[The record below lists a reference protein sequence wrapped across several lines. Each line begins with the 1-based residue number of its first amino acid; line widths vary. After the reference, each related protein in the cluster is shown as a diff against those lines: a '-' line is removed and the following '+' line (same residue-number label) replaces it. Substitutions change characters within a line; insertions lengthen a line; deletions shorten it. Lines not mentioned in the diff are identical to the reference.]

1 MNADQRHAN
10 SIIQE
15 IQTMSVRSSHWR
27 LRMRSSAWRPPTDVY
42 ETEDLI
48 IIRVEIAG
56 MKEQDFEVELQGH
69 VLSIRGIRQDTSEQR
84 AYHQVEI
91 RFGEFYIDLHLPAPV
106 EPGGVKA
113 DYDNGFLMIT
123 LPKEKSRRIQVEE
136 ELKEEAS

>member
-1 MNADQRHAN
+1 
-10 SIIQE
+10 
-15 IQTMSVRSSHWR
+15 MSVQSSHWR

-69 VLSIRGIRQDTSEQR
+69 VLSVRGIRQDTPEQR

-106 EPGGVKA
+106 IPGGVKA
-113 DYDNGFLMIT
+113 DYDNGFLVIT